1 MVTKKRRKFEIG
13 FKRQLLAQIASGEI
27 TISEAARTHD
37 ISPTVIYYWQRQ
49 QSKGSLVDGPTVRE
63 RELEKENE
71 KLKAKIGDMAMQ
83 IDHLKKL
90 EDLAKRQKKLNTSV
104 VTGLNLAQFKKG
116 AGK

>member
-1 MVTKKRRKFEIG
+1 MVSKKRRKFEAG
-13 FKRQLLAQIASGEI
+13 FKRQLLAQIASGQI
-27 TISEAARTHD
+27 TVSDAARAHD
-37 ISPTVIYYWQRQ
+37 VSPSVIYYWQKQ
-49 QSKGSLVDGPTVRE
+49 QSKGSLIDGPTARE
-63 RELEKENE
+63 RELERENE

-104 VTGLNLAQFKKG
+104 VTGLNLAQFKKD